1 MGGQITVLLL
11 FHRTLSV
18 HVTDSHMNNKK
29 NKNVLIDLF
38 QFQDTLGKKR
48 DAYLAPETRQLKY
61 IIYIANSAVHDLPVT
76 DVVEYENSTLQGWIF
91 MRQINRL
98 SPVKN
103 QPAKPQSR

>member
-11 FHRTLSV
+11 FYRTLFCCTC
-18 HVTDSHMNNKK
+18 HGFPYETI
-29 NKNVLIDLF
+29 KNVLIVLF

-76 DVVEYENSTLQGWIF
+76 DVVEYENATLQGWIF

-103 QPAKPQSR
+103 QPAKQQSR